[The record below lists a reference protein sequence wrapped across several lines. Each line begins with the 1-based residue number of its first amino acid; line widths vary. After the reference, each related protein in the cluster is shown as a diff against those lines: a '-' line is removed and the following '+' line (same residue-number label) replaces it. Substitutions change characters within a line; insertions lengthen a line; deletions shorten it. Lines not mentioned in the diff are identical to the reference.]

1 MIFDAV
7 TFALYGEASG
17 GIRKAE
23 MFRSKYAKEEVPTRI
38 EFTFDYRGSRY
49 LVKRNLDYQCQ
60 KKRGTGWKTEKAN
73 AELNF
78 PGDKEP
84 VTGYSEVTRAVTELI
99 GLDREQFTQI
109 VMIAQGDFQKL
120 LFANTKER
128 AKIFRQIF
136 KTGLYQT
143 LQEKLSKAEIEQKNE
158 YNELKRSIEQYIGS
172 IVCTQNTPTAIKM
185 QQLCENR
192 MDGRV
197 GEGVELLNQLC
208 MEEENALAGLESQI
222 GMLDGKID
230 EENRLIGIVQKIR
243 QQRQELSEKQSLLE
257 QITPKFEMD
266 FASYQSAE
274 LEAEKAGQI
283 ILEISKQQE
292 KLPRFDALMRAR
304 EEHYTQGRE
313 IGQKKEQ
320 IQGLESQRA
329 GLEKGRNSFIKR

>member
-1 MIFDAV
+1 MNLHLI
-7 TFALYGEASG
+7 
-17 GIRKAE
+17 I
-23 MFRSKYAKEEVPTRI
+23 
-38 EFTFDYRGSRY
+38 GSRY

-230 EENRLIGIVQKIR
+230 EENRLIGIVQKIP
-243 QQRQELSEKQSLLE
+243 LFV
-257 QITPKFEMD
+257 T
-266 FASYQSAE
+266 
-274 LEAEKAGQI
+274 
-283 ILEISKQQE
+283 
-292 KLPRFDALMRAR
+292 
-304 EEHYTQGRE
+304 
-313 IGQKKEQ
+313 
-320 IQGLESQRA
+320 
-329 GLEKGRNSFIKR
+329 